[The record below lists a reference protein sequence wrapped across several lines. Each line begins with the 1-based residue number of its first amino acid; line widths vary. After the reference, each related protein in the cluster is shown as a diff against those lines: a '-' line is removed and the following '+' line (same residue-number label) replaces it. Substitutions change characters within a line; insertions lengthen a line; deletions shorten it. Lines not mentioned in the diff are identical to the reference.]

1 MTAVGLGQSLAP
13 LLPADSLL
21 SNIQDYT
28 VEGQAPSLAVRPG
41 SEEQV
46 LDVLREAD
54 AQGAAVVPWG
64 GGSQMSRGMPLER
77 YDLALDLTAIDG
89 VIEYEPADL
98 TVSVQAG
105 MRLAGLQRTLGENNQ
120 WLPLD
125 PIGAEQMTVGGMLAT
140 NASGPGRAVYGTP
153 RDFLIGIAVA
163 MPSGD
168 LVRSGG
174 RVVKNVA
181 GYDLGKLHIGALGT
195 LGVITRASFKV
206 APLPEVVLTLAAF
219 ADEYAPLQSLAT
231 FARRRGLSLNR
242 LSLLRPAGSAGWRL
256 LVRMA
261 GGAAAVTASIGHL
274 QVEAAL
280 NGLTLANAE
289 ESGWQEPES
298 LLTAGDV
305 TVKAA
310 VPPSSTA
317 NVLDALRRLDA
328 GILSYPTAGIA
339 YSTWPASSIDA
350 AKLRELRSLCT
361 RERGSLV
368 IECASTELKLAS
380 DVWGEARPDLQIM
393 QRLKDQFDPKHILNP
408 GRFVTG
414 I

>member
-1 MTAVGLGQSLAP
+1 VSLAELEQSLAA
-13 LLPADSLL
+13 LLPADTLL
-21 SNIQDYT
+21 ANIDAYA
-28 VEGQAPSLAVRPG
+28 VEGQLPSLAVRPDT
-41 SEEQV
+41 EEQV

-54 AQGAAVVPWG
+54 SHGAAVVPWG
-64 GGSQMSRGMPLER
+64 GGSQMSLGMPLAR
-77 YDLALDLTAIDG
+77 YGLALDLTALSG

-105 MRLAGLQRTLGENNQ
+105 MRLADLQRALGENNQ

-125 PIGAEQMTVGGMLAT
+125 PIGAEQMTVGGMLAS

-163 MPSGD
+163 MSAGD

-181 GYDLGKLHIGALGT
+181 GYDLGKLHIGVLGT

-206 APLPEVVLTLAAF
+206 APLPEVVLTLAAASTEF
-219 ADEYAPLQSLAT
+219 APLQSLAT

-242 LSLLRPAGSAGWRL
+242 LCLLRPGGSSGWRL

-261 GGAAAVTASIGHL
+261 GGAAAVAASIGHL
-274 QVEAAL
+274 QMEAASSGIAL
-280 NGLTLANAE
+280 DNAD
-289 ESGWQEPES
+289 ESSWQELES

-310 VPPSSTA
+310 VPPSATGK
-317 NVLDALRRLDA
+317 VLDALLRLDA

-339 YSTWPASSIDA
+339 YGTWPAGGVDA
-350 AKLRELRSLCT
+350 TKLRELRNLCT
-361 RERGSLV
+361 QERGSLV
-368 IECASTELKLAS
+368 IERAPVDLKLAA

-393 QRLKDQFDPKHILNP
+393 QRLKDQFDPKHTLNP
-408 GRFVTG
+408 GRFVAG